1 MYLWL
6 LLWWDWWWKNLNIRE
21 NILHFVKILL
31 EFRRAYEYQLI
42 FVRLLNFY
50 LDGWVRFWLLKI
62 LRVWHLKKILH
73 IFNLF
78 INLIEEFAVSHLE
91 GVNSLRV
98 LILLVVIKLEFI
110 FNLFANLHF
119 YRVKFPFMVLI
130 HFIFNLAVLY
140 NCGVILLLK
149 CIILGSQL

>member
-6 LLWWDWWWKNLNIRE
+6 LLLWSWLGKNLNIRE

-31 EFRRAYEYQLI
+31 EFRWAYEYRLI
-42 FVRLLNFY
+42 FVRVLNFFNNGR
-50 LDGWVRFWLLKI
+50 LRLWLLKI
-62 LRVWHLKKILH
+62 LWIWHLKKILH

-78 INLIEEFAVSHLE
+78 IKLLEEFAVSHLE

-98 LILLVVIKLEFI
+98 FILLEVIKLEFI
-110 FNLFANLHF
+110 FNLFTNLDF
-119 YRVKFPFMVLI
+119 DRVKFPFMILI

-140 NCGVILLLK
+140 NCGVILLLE
-149 CIILGSQL
+149 CIILCSQL